1 MARCAAI
8 ARSTNCCRRRSRS
21 RNQSQSQRQRMAR
34 RRPRQRSGASL
45 GWSGL
50 GGVVLLLL
58 AIATGGSLAYFYF
71 SAAPRPVLDPQT
83 LCPVNGPQGVTV
95 VLVDTSDDL
104 PETTRRELLG
114 QLDDMITTLP
124 PFYRLDIRVLD
135 ITGVRSRSLF
145 SKCNPGDGAGLSEW
159 TDNPRIARRRWIEDL
174 RKPAALAVKSSIAS
188 AEAKSSPIMAAI
200 QDIAINPFSGAASQ
214 QARKKL
220 YIISDLIEYTK
231 DYSQY
236 SRAGALS
243 FARYKQSPAYL
254 KFRTDLHGA
263 TVIIRYVTRQTN
275 GPPVLDGTRHME
287 FWKQWIEDNRGI
299 FGGVKRM
306 QGA

>member
-1 MARCAAI
+1 
-8 ARSTNCCRRRSRS
+8 
-21 RNQSQSQRQRMAR
+21 MAR
-34 RRPRQRSGASL
+34 RPPRQRRSSGF

-50 GGVVLLLL
+50 GGILLLLL
-58 AIATGGSLAYFYF
+58 AIAAGGALAWFYF
-71 SAAPRPVLDPQT
+71 SAAPRPVLDAQS
-83 LCPVNGPQGVTV
+83 LCPVTGPQGVTV

-104 PETTRRELLG
+104 PETTRREVLG

-135 ITGVRSRSLF
+135 IAGVRSRSLF

-159 TDNPRIARRRWIEDL
+159 TDNPRIARLRWIEDF
-174 RKPAALAVKSSIAS
+174 RKPAVAAVKNSIA
-188 AEAKSSPIMAAI
+188 AAKAASSPIMAAI
-200 QDIAINPFSGAASQ
+200 QDIAIDQFTAASTQ
-214 QARKKL
+214 NARKTL
-220 YIISDLIEYTK
+220 YIISDMIEYTR

-236 SRAGALS
+236 ARAGDLS

-263 TVIIRYVTRQTN
+263 TVIIRYVTRQT
-275 GPPVLDGTRHME
+275 GGQSVIDGTKHME
-287 FWKQWIEDNRGI
+287 FWKEWIEDNRGV
-299 FGGVKRM
+299 FGGVKRL

>member
-1 MARCAAI
+1 
-8 ARSTNCCRRRSRS
+8 
-21 RNQSQSQRQRMAR
+21 MAR
-34 RRPRQRSGASL
+34 RRPRQRSGSSL

-50 GGVVLLLL
+50 GGVLLLLL
-58 AIATGGSLAYFYF
+58 AIASGGSLAWFYF
-71 SAAPRPVLDPQT
+71 SAAPRPVLDPQS
-83 LCPVNGPQGVTV
+83 LCPVSGPQGITV

-114 QLDDMITTLP
+114 QLDDLITTLP

-135 ITGVRSRSLF
+135 IAGVRSRSLF

-159 TDNPRIARRRWIEDL
+159 TDNPRIARLRWIEDF
-174 RKPAALAVKSSIAS
+174 RQPAAQAVKSSIAS
-188 AEAKSSPIMAAI
+188 AEAKSSPIMAAV
-200 QDIAINPFSGAASQ
+200 QDIAIDQFSAAASQ
-214 QARKKL
+214 NARKTL
-220 YIISDLIEYTK
+220 YIISDMIEFTH

-236 SRAGALS
+236 PRAGDLS
-243 FARYKQSPAYL
+243 FARYRQSPAYL

-263 TVIIRYVTRQTN
+263 TVIIRYVTRQTS
-275 GPPVLDGTRHME
+275 GQPVLDGTKHME

>member
-1 MARCAAI
+1 
-8 ARSTNCCRRRSRS
+8 
-21 RNQSQSQRQRMAR
+21 MAR
-34 RRPRQRSGASL
+34 RRPRQRGGTNF

-50 GGVVLLLL
+50 GGVLLLLL
-58 AIATGGSLAYFYF
+58 AIVSGAALAWFYF
-71 SAAPRPVLDPQT
+71 SAPSRPVLDAQS
-83 LCPVNGPQGVTV
+83 LCPVSGPQGVTV

-135 ITGVRSRSLF
+135 IAGVRSRSLF

-159 TDNPRIARRRWIEDL
+159 TDNPRIARLRWIEDF
-174 RKPAALAVKSSIAS
+174 RKPAALAVKSSISS

-200 QDIAINPFSGAASQ
+200 QDIAIDQFSGAATQ
-214 QARKKL
+214 NARKTL
-220 YIISDLIEYTK
+220 YVISDMIEYTR

-236 SRAGALS
+236 PRAGDLS

-263 TVIIRYVTRQTN
+263 TVILRYVTRQQN
-275 GPPVLDGTRHME
+275 GQSVLDGTKHME
-287 FWKQWIEDNRGI
+287 FWKAWVEDNRGV
-299 FGGVKRM
+299 FGGVKRL